1 MVIQRWQSLL
11 LFISLV
17 LMSIF
22 SVSNYATIYT
32 DGGNCIINASSN
44 TGYWI
49 FNILIVLVLLIAIF
63 LFKKL
68 NVQKFFVVLGIVMMA
83 ATAIWGYNYLHQIAS
98 ADAVVKLGFSW
109 ILLIVA
115 FGLSIISFICIGSDQ
130 KLLKSYDRLR

>member
-11 LFISLV
+11 LFVSLV

-22 SVSNYATIYT
+22 SVSNYATIYS
-32 DGGNCIINASSN
+32 DGGNTIINASAN

-49 FNILIVLVLLIAIF
+49 FNILIVLVLLVSIF

-68 NVQKFFVVLGIVMMA
+68 NVQKFFVCLGIIMMGT
-83 ATAIWGYNYLHQIAS
+83 TAIWGYNYLHQLAGEG
-98 ADAVVKLGFSW
+98 DVVKLGFSW

-115 FGLSIISFICIGSDQ
+115 FGLSIISFFCIGADQ